1 MKGCEWQ
8 PMAADDLDSVDAVAR
23 QTFPDHFEEPERFAE
38 RLALGQKYCA
48 VLRWPDG
55 AVCGYLL
62 AYPSSSG
69 KVTALN
75 APIQPSTGGADAV
88 YISDL
93 AILPEVRGSGVT
105 HAVIERVVRLARE
118 DGYKAITL
126 VAVNDSTAF
135 WARQGFQ
142 VQERPDLREAL
153 ASYGDD
159 ACFMVRDLVP
169 G

>member
-1 MKGCEWQ
+1 MKGCVWQ
-8 PMAADDLDSVDAVAR
+8 PMTVDDLDGVDAVAR

-48 VLRWPDG
+48 VLRRPDG

-62 AYPSSSG
+62 AYPSSSA
-69 KVTALN
+69 KITALN

-93 AILPEVRGSGVT
+93 AILPEARGAGVT
-105 HAVIERVVRLARE
+105 HAVIDRLVRLARE
-118 DGYKAITL
+118 DGFRVVTL
-126 VAVNDSTAF
+126 VAVNNSTGF
-135 WARQGFQ
+135 WVRHGFQ
-142 VQERPDLREAL
+142 VQERPDARKTLT
-153 ASYGDD
+153 SYGDD
-159 ACFMVRDLVP
+159 ARFMVRDLVL